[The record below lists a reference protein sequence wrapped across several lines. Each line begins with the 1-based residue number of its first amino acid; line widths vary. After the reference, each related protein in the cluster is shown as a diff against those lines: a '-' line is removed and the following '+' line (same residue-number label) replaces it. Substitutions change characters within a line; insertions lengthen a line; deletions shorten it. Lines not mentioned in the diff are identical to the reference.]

1 MYVKNA
7 RIIALYV
14 RIRVIMAVKNVYFNI
29 TIIMTM
35 GLVQI
40 NVFQAIILIKTHVYC
55 VILIA

>member
-14 RIRVIMAVKNVYFNI
+14 QIRVIMAVKNVLTNI
-29 TIIMTM
+29 TIIMTT

-40 NVFQAIILIKTHVYC
+40 NVFQAIIYIKIHV
-55 VILIA
+55 